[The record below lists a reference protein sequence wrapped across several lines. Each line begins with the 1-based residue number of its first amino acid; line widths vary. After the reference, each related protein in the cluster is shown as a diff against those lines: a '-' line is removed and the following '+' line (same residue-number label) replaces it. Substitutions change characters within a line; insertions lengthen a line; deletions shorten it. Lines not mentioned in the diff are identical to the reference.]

1 MDNSVYD
8 ECLEYLRVVVG
19 PEAEFQENQFEAIQS
34 CINQSS
40 KTLLV
45 QKTGWGKSAV
55 YFVAAKYL
63 LKNNNKMTVIV
74 SPLLSLTRNQI
85 LNARK
90 LLNIEAINS
99 TEDPEKIRNTENKL
113 RANKVDVLIVTPE
126 RFSNSKF
133 REEQFPFIKENA
145 GLFVID
151 EAHCVSSWGHDFRPS
166 YMMMVKKI
174 IPSLNKYTSVL
185 FTTATADNKV
195 IEDLSDK
202 NNFTKII
209 KGDLL
214 RKSLSVHSFGRQS
227 FKFSIAW
234 FKKNIDTLKGSGII
248 YVLTVDRADAVA
260 QYLRNEVGIS
270 AEAYHSRLEPHEKID
285 IENKLLNNE
294 IKVVIATTALGM
306 GFDKPDLGFLIH
318 LGIPKTLTDYYQQ
331 IGRAGRKLDNADCVL
346 ISLPDDDDIN
356 EYFIM
361 NKVPEQPISDI
372 VLSLI
377 PSTPDEIDLK
387 KIDLSKIDAT
397 RYKIKKI
404 AERLEL
410 DEYIKENGNG
420 TFSKIKDEA
429 TYNTMSVQPLL
440 TQARNQYQEVK
451 DFLESDQCLM
461 GILLKHFNQEIE
473 NEFNCNKCSSC
484 IDTPMF
490 IKPNRSD
497 IDTIPEIYELEENY
511 VPEKSSPPIE
521 KFTIE
526 EPKIEEPIQKDYR
539 LLPDGYID
547 HPLAS
552 KLRTYSKEEAS
563 KRNIPP
569 YGVFPKKVVNE
580 VVIRRPRNVEEL
592 KGIPGLGDK
601 KINEFG
607 EDILKMVNNEDG

>member
-8 ECLEYLRVVVG
+8 ECLEYLRVIVG
-19 PEAEFQENQFEAIQS
+19 PQAEFQEDQFEAIQS
-34 CINQSS
+34 CINQGS

-99 TEDPEKIRNTENKL
+99 TEDPEKIRNTEIKL

-133 REEQFPFIKENA
+133 REEQFPLIKENA

-166 YMMMVKKI
+166 YMMMVKKV
-174 IPSLNKYTSVL
+174 IPSLNHETSVL

-195 IEDLSDK
+195 IQDLSDK
-202 NNFTKII
+202 NNFTKTI

-214 RKSLSVHSFGRQS
+214 RKSLSIHSFGRQS

-234 FKKNIDTLKGSGII
+234 FKKNIDTLQGSGII
-248 YVLTVDRADAVA
+248 YVLTVERANAVA

-270 AEAYHSRLEPHEKID
+270 AQAYHSRLEPHEKID

-331 IGRAGRKLDNADCVL
+331 IGRAGRKLENADCVL
-346 ISLPDDDDIN
+346 ISLPDDDDVN

-361 NKVPEQPISDI
+361 NKVPEQPISDT

-377 PSTPDEIDLK
+377 PNTPHEIDLNE
-387 KIDLSKIDAT
+387 IDISKIDAS

-410 DEYIKENGNG
+410 DEYIQENDNG
-420 TFSKIKDEA
+420 LFSKINDESS
-429 TYNTMSVQPLL
+429 YNTTSVQPLL
-440 TQARNQYQEVK
+440 TLARCQYQEVK

-461 GILLKHFNQEIE
+461 SILLTHFNQEIE
-473 NEFNCNKCSSC
+473 NDFKCNKCSSC

-490 IKPNRSD
+490 MKPNRSD
-497 IDTIPEIYELEENY
+497 IDTIPEIFELEENY
-511 VPEKSSPPIE
+511 VPEKSIPSVE
-521 KFTIE
+521 KSILE
-526 EPKIEEPIQKDYR
+526 EPKIEEPVEQDYR

-547 HPLAS
+547 HPLALNLRAYSDEES
-552 KLRTYSKEEAS
+552 K
-563 KRNIPP
+563 KRNWPS
-569 YGVFPKKVVNE
+569 YAVFPKKVVNE
-580 VVIRRPRNVEEL
+580 IVIRRPKNFEEL
-592 KGIPGLGDK
+592 KEIPGLGDN

-607 EDILKMVNNEDG
+607 EDILEMVNNEEG

>member
-1 MDNSVYD
+1 
-8 ECLEYLRVVVG
+8 
-19 PEAEFQENQFEAIQS
+19 
-34 CINQSS
+34 
-40 KTLLV
+40 
-45 QKTGWGKSAV
+45 
-55 YFVAAKYL
+55 
-63 LKNNNKMTVIV
+63 
-74 SPLLSLTRNQI
+74 
-85 LNARK
+85 
-90 LLNIEAINS
+90 
-99 TEDPEKIRNTENKL
+99 
-113 RANKVDVLIVTPE
+113 
-126 RFSNSKF
+126 
-133 REEQFPFIKENA
+133 
-145 GLFVID
+145 
-151 EAHCVSSWGHDFRPS
+151 
-166 YMMMVKKI
+166 
-174 IPSLNKYTSVL
+174 
-185 FTTATADNKV
+185 
-195 IEDLSDK
+195 
-202 NNFTKII
+202 
-209 KGDLL
+209 
-214 RKSLSVHSFGRQS
+214 LSVHSFGRQS

-607 EDILKMVNNEDG
+607 EDILEMVNNEDG

>member
-1 MDNSVYD
+1 MNNSIYR
-8 ECLEYLRVVVG
+8 ECLEYLRTIVG
-19 PEAEFQENQFEAIQS
+19 TQGEFQADQFEAIE
-34 CINQSS
+34 SS
-40 KTLLV
+40 LNPGTKTLLV

-63 LKNNNKMTVIV
+63 LKNKNKMTVIV

-85 LNARK
+85 LNAKK

-99 TEDPEKIRNTENKL
+99 TEDPEKIRNTETKL

-133 REEQFPFIKENA
+133 KEEQFPFIKENT

-166 YMMMVKKI
+166 YMMMVKKV
-174 IPSLNKYTSVL
+174 IPSLNSDTSVL

-195 IEDLSDK
+195 IEDLSNK
-202 NNFTKII
+202 NNFSKTI

-214 RKSLSVHSFGRQS
+214 RKSLSIHSFGKQS

-234 FKKNIDTLKGSGII
+234 FKKNIDILKGSGII
-248 YVLTVDRADAVA
+248 YVLTVDRANAVA

-270 AEAYHSRLEPHEKID
+270 AQAYHSRLEPHEKID

-331 IGRAGRKLDNADCVL
+331 IGRAGRKLENAHCVL
-346 ISLPDDDDIN
+346 ISLPDDDDVN
-356 EYFIM
+356 EYFIL
-361 NKVPEQPISDI
+361 NKVPEQPMSDT

-377 PSTPDEIDLK
+377 PNIPEEINLNEID
-387 KIDLSKIDAT
+387 ISKIRAT

-410 DEYIKENGNG
+410 DEYIKENVNG
-420 TFSKIKDEA
+420 SFSKIKDES
-429 TYNTMSVQPLL
+429 TYNTMSVEPLL
-440 TQARNQYQEVK
+440 KQARSQYQEVK
-451 DFLESDQCLM
+451 EFLVSDQCLM
-461 GILLKHFNQEIE
+461 GILLQHFNQEIK
-473 NEFNCNKCSSC
+473 NEFKCSKCSSC
-484 IDTPMF
+484 IETPIFM
-490 IKPNRSD
+490 KPNKSD
-497 IDTIPEIYELEENY
+497 IDTIPEIFELEENY
-511 VPEKSSPPIE
+511 VPENVKTLIE
-521 KFTIE
+521 KPVLE
-526 EPKIEEPIQKDYR
+526 EPKIETSIAQDYR

-547 HPLAS
+547 HSLAS
-552 KLRTYSKEEAS
+552 NLRTYAKEEAS

-580 VVIRRPRNVEEL
+580 VVIRRPKNLKEL
-592 KGIPGLGDK
+592 KAIPGLGDM

-607 EDILKMVNNEDG
+607 EDILEMVQNADA